1 MQPAT
6 NIQTVRP
13 PYITDESLAQF
24 IKQALA
30 EDVGDGDHS
39 SLAAIPDDAQNKAK
53 LLVKGTGILAGVELA
68 QEIIRQVDATLTLE
82 VLLND
87 GTPVKSGDI
96 AFYVTG
102 KAQSILT
109 AERLVLNCMQ
119 RMSGIATFTHHLN
132 QLIAGTKARLLDTR
146 KTTPNFR
153 MMEKW
158 AVLIGGGVN
167 HRYGLFDM
175 IILKDNHV
183 DYAGGIKQ
191 AITATQE
198 YLQRTNRQ
206 LPIEVETRNLQEVQQ
221 VLDMGGVDRIML
233 DNMTPDQLREAVQLI
248 NGRIPTEASGGIT
261 DETIAAIA
269 ATGVDYISVGALTH
283 SIRSLDLS
291 LKATQ

>member
-1 MQPAT
+1 M
-6 NIQTVRP
+6 RP
-13 PYITDESLAQF
+13 PYITTESLKQF

-30 EDVGDGDHS
+30 EDIGDGDHS
-39 SLAAIPDDAQNKAK
+39 SLASIPENAQNKAK

-68 QEIIRQVDATLTLE
+68 QEIVREVDATLTLE
-82 VLLND
+82 VFLTD
-87 GTPVKSGDI
+87 GTPVKSGDV
-96 AFYVTG
+96 AFHVAG

-119 RMSGIATFTHHLN
+119 RMSGIATFTHQLN
-132 QLIAGTKARLLDTR
+132 QLIAGTNARLLDTR

-158 AVLIGGGVN
+158 AVLIGDGLN

-191 AITATQE
+191 AITATHE
-198 YLQRTNRQ
+198 YLQRTNHQ
-206 LPIEVETRNLQEVQQ
+206 LKIVVETRNLPEVQQ
-221 VLDMGGVDRIML
+221 VLDAGGVDRIML
-233 DNMTPDQLREAVQLI
+233 DNMPPDQLREAVQLI
-248 NGRIPTEASGGIT
+248 NSRFPTEASGGIT
-261 DETIAAIA
+261 AETIAAIA
-269 ATGVDYISVGALTH
+269 ATGVDFISVGALTH